1 MLSREKFAKAFDFI
15 FERGAKYKIIAH
27 FLFGILVGAFITHL
41 YNSHILQRLEFISLD
56 SRFRLRPTISAS
68 NQIIHIDMSEDSI
81 QAIGRWPWPRNW
93 HAAITSIL
101 SEYKPRMIIYDVIF
115 SEEDKPEND
124 AMFSEAIKQAG
135 DVYLGFIYDTGE
147 ISSKDF
153 YRGIGVKSVL
163 EPLKIFKDVAKGV
176 GHLNVIPDPDG
187 TIRRIP
193 PVIGYKN
200 KKTFHISV
208 KSSLDLLG
216 IKEEDINFNPDRNL
230 ITLKKA
236 QGEIIEVP
244 LDRNNQ
250 LIINWVAR
258 WGKAFRHFSYFDV
271 IRSYKAI
278 QENRT
283 PIIDLNI
290 FRDKILLIGLTASGL
305 IDIKPTPIQNA
316 YPAVGA
322 NAAVINSFLNR
333 DFIKTPTKKEEILL
347 IYLIGIFV
355 SLLLFR
361 VRPINGMML
370 TVLIVVVYL
379 TLSILTFNIYNIW
392 ITIIYPVAAVLLSYI
407 FIALYIQIAAAIER
421 NKLFREA
428 TRDGLTNLYN
438 IRHFNLLLEAEFKN
452 LRLIKNKKSSVI
464 MSDIDNFK
472 KINDTHGHQVGD
484 VILRDVAKIFQSN
497 CRQIDIVA
505 RYGGEEFIVL
515 LPGAGKK
522 EAIDVAER
530 IRLGIEN
537 RKFKFKDKHYTATI
551 SLGVNEYTNEE
562 SKEDIIRKADN
573 ALYRAKTTGKNKV
586 VAA

>member
-1 MLSREKFAKAFDFI
+1 MVSRERFARIFGFI
-15 FERGAKYKIIAH
+15 FERGAKYKIVAH
-27 FLFGILVGAFITHL
+27 LLFGILVGTFITHL
-41 YNSHILQRLEFISLD
+41 YNSHILQRLEFITLD
-56 SRFRLRPTISAS
+56 SRFRLRPSISVS
-68 NQIIHIDMSEDSI
+68 TQIIHVDMSEDSI

-101 SEYKPRMIIYDVIF
+101 SEYKPRMIIYDIIF
-115 SEEDKPEND
+115 SEEGSPEND

-135 DVYLGFIYDTGE
+135 DVYLGLIYNTGE
-147 ISSKDF
+147 SSSKDF
-153 YRGIGVKSVL
+153 YRGTGIKSVL
-163 EPLKIFKDVAKGV
+163 EPIKIFKDVAKGV
-176 GHLNVIPDPDG
+176 GHLNVIPDSDG

-193 PVIGYKN
+193 PVIEYKN

-208 KSSLDLLG
+208 KASLDLLG

-230 ITLKKA
+230 ITLKRA

-271 IRSYKAI
+271 IRSHKAI
-278 QENRT
+278 QENRI

-322 NAAVINSFLNR
+322 ITAVINSFLNR
-333 DFIKTPTKKEEILL
+333 DFIKTPARKEEILL
-347 IYLIGIFV
+347 IYLISIFV

-370 TVLIVVVYL
+370 TALIVIAYL
-379 TLSILTFNIYNIW
+379 TLSVLTFNVYNTW

-407 FIALYIQIAAAIER
+407 FIALYTQVAAAIER

-438 IRHFNLLLEAEFKN
+438 IRHFNLLLEAEYKN
-452 LRLIKNKKSSVI
+452 LKLVKNKKTSII

-472 KINDTHGHQVGD
+472 KINDTYGHQVGD

-497 CRQIDIVA
+497 CRQIDVIA

-522 EAIDVAER
+522 EAVDVAER
-530 IRLGIEN
+530 IRQGVESK
-537 RKFKFKDKHYTATI
+537 KFKFKDKHYTATI
-551 SLGVNEYTNEE
+551 SLGVNEYTDEE
-562 SKEDIIRKADN
+562 NKEDIIRKADS

-586 VAA
+586 VTV